1 MSKYKTKKNIFEPSN
16 PDLNKPPEEDWD
28 KEPVRNLPFNVHAKQ
43 CSATS
48 KATGTRCLNAAVEGY
63 KVCRL
68 HGANPKNPGGVSQGS
83 YILNDFAMKSG
94 AYACR
99 FMEESERLSFT
110 VFVETLLS
118 QLGDWN
124 IADLALAQTAG
135 LIHIRITRAITQ
147 TDEATANP
155 RAIEDLS
162 KSMNRMLKALG
173 ITREGQVPKSKEE
186 KTFAELAL
194 EMIEKARLGDSAGDG
209 AKHTTPHS
217 PKQSKSEQVK
227 VKSEQV
233 KVGSGE
239 VETRPDQVEDPVESC
254 SDMSESVF
262 D

>member
-1 MSKYKTKKNIFEPSN
+1 MSHFKTKKNIFAPAN
-16 PDLNKPPEEDWD
+16 PDLNKPPEKNWD
-28 KEPVRNLPFNVHAKQ
+28 EEPVRDLPFGIRAKQ
-43 CSATS
+43 CAATS
-48 KATGTRCLNAAVEGY
+48 KATGTRCLCPAVDGY
-63 KVCRL
+63 RVCRL
-68 HGANPKNPGGVSQGS
+68 HGANPKNPGGVSNTR
-83 YILNDFAMKSG
+83 YVLNDFAMKSG

-173 ITREGQVPKSKEE
+173 ITREGQTPKGKEE

-194 EMIEKARLGDSAGDG
+194 EMIEKARGDSAGEN
-209 AKHTTPHS
+209 AKHAAGRS
-217 PKQSKSEQVK
+217 PKPPKPERGKARV
-227 VKSEQV
+227 
-233 KVGSGE
+233 
-239 VETRPDQVEDPVESC
+239 DQVEDQVKDPVESC
-254 SDMSESVF
+254 SNIAESVF

>member
-1 MSKYKTKKNIFEPSN
+1 
-16 PDLNKPPEEDWD
+16 
-28 KEPVRNLPFNVHAKQ
+28 
-43 CSATS
+43 
-48 KATGTRCLNAAVEGY
+48 
-63 KVCRL
+63 
-68 HGANPKNPGGVSQGS
+68 
-83 YILNDFAMKSG
+83 MKSG

-118 QLGDWN
+118 QIGDWN

-147 TDEATANP
+147 TDEVTANP

-173 ITREGQVPKSKEE
+173 ITREGQTPKGKEE

-194 EMIEKARLGDSAGDG
+194 EMIEKARLGDSAGEG
-209 AKHTTPHS
+209 VKAAGGRP
-217 PKQSKSEQVK
+217 SKEPAPEK
-227 VKSEQV
+227 VKRR
-233 KVGSGE
+233 
-239 VETRPDQVEDPVESC
+239 VERVQEKVEDPVESC
-254 SDMSESVF
+254 SNISGSVF

>member
-1 MSKYKTKKNIFEPSN
+1 MTKFKTKKNIFEPSN
-16 PDLNKPPEEDWD
+16 PDLNKPPLENWDEEPERD
-28 KEPVRNLPFNVHAKQ
+28 LPFNVHAKQ

-48 KATGTRCLNAAVEGY
+48 KATGTRCLMPAVKGY
-63 KVCRL
+63 QVCRL

-110 VFVETLLS
+110 VFVESLLT
-118 QLGDWN
+118 QIGDWN

-173 ITREGQVPKSKEE
+173 ITREGQTPKGSEE

-194 EMIEKARLGDSAGDG
+194 EMIEKARQGDSAGEG
-209 AKHTTPHS
+209 LKPAGGRP
-217 PKQSKSEQVK
+217 SKEPAPEK
-227 VKSEQV
+227 VK
-233 KVGSGE
+233 KR
-239 VETRPDQVEDPVESC
+239 VERVQEQVEDPVESC